1 MQPEE
6 EPLGNGTINYLASVV
21 ADGTATPEEARQLLE
36 EFVRQ
41 ANTGMVTAR
50 MTEHLRDCIS
60 AFLVGKK
67 ALLPSQ
73 EEGRNK
79 VIGVP
84 VATMEKAFGLTRV
97 GPGRVRVDRD
107 TLAQVAK
114 EVLAIRLRDPDA
126 SLERAAA
133 EVADRRKNE
142 SLPVSSESQ
151 VREAWAKYRA
161 EGLLWLRLSR
171 LREIDP
177 DGPAWTPEEMVRLTA
192 LFDGE
197 PWFVPPGA
205 DPSEYMKATLNRL
218 SRSQEESAD

>member
-1 MQPEE
+1 MQPEA
-6 EPLGNGTINYLASVV
+6 EPLGDGTINYLASVV
-21 ADGTATPEEARQLLE
+21 ADGTATQEDARQLLE

-41 ANTGMVTAR
+41 ANAGTVTAR

-67 ALLPSQ
+67 VLLPSW

-79 VIGVP
+79 TIGVP
-84 VATMEKAFGLTRV
+84 ITTMEKAFGLTRV

-107 TLAQVAK
+107 TLAEVAK
-114 EVLAIRLRDPDA
+114 EVLAIRLGDPDA

-133 EVADRRKNE
+133 KVADRRKNE
-142 SLPVSSESQ
+142 GLLVSSESQ

-161 EGLLWLRLSR
+161 DGLLLLRLSR
-171 LREIDP
+171 LRELDVEA
-177 DGPAWTPEEMVRLTA
+177 PAWTAEEIARLA
-192 LFDGE
+192 GLFDGE
-197 PWFVPPGA
+197 PWFVPPGT
-205 DPSEYMKATLNRL
+205 DPIEHMEATLKRL